1 MEKGDKAIIAIIS
14 LIACIFVLCVVF
26 PPMKN
31 LLENYIL
38 LMITNKSW

>member
-1 MEKGDKAIIAIIS
+1 MEKGDKTIIAIIS

-26 PPMKN
+26 PSMKS

-38 LMITNKSW
+38 LMITNRLW